1 MHKDLGVFV
10 LNFTY
15 HEKSGTHTGYCLVKS
30 CERKL
35 NKNGEPYLDMVL
47 SDRSGEIN
55 AKLWKYDESLHG
67 TYEANSLI
75 KVQGTISKYNDADQ
89 LRIDRIRKV
98 NETDDVKIE
107 DYVSSAVYAGE
118 AMFDELI
125 SIAGA
130 FSDKD
135 LSLLVTTI
143 LSENKEKLLY
153 YPAAFKLHHAMRS
166 GLLQHTLSI
175 VRLAQSICKIYPFV
189 DSDLLL
195 GGAMLH
201 DIAKLDE
208 LVANET
214 GIASGYSTE
223 GTLLGH
229 LVKGAMLVDKTA
241 ERLGV
246 PHEKAVLLEHMLI
259 SHHGDPEFGAAV
271 RPLFIE
277 ADILAALDRLDARI
291 VEVNNAVSGVEAGGF
306 STRQWALDNR
316 AFYNH
321 GRVDVTK
328 ETKLF

>member
-1 MHKDLGVFV
+1 M
-10 LNFTY
+10 NFSY
-15 HEKSGTHTGYCLVKS
+15 HEKSGTHTGFCLVKS

-55 AKLWKYDESLHG
+55 AKLWKYDENLHG
-67 TYEANSLI
+67 VYETNTLV
-75 KVQGTISKYNDADQ
+75 KVQGIITKFNDADQ
-89 LRIDRIRKV
+89 LRVDRIRKV
-98 NETDDVKIE
+98 NETDGVKIE
-107 DYVSSAVYAGE
+107 DYVSSAVYSGE
-118 AMFDELI
+118 MMFDELI
-125 SIAGA
+125 GIADA
-130 FSDKD
+130 FADDELKA
-135 LSLLVTTI
+135 LVKTI
-143 LSENKEKLLY
+143 LTENKEKLLY

-175 VRLAQSICKIYPFV
+175 VRLAQGICKIYPFV
-189 DSDLLL
+189 DADLLL
-195 GGAMLH
+195 SGAMLH
-201 DIAKLDE
+201 DIAKLEE
-208 LVANET
+208 LVAGET
-214 GIASGYSTE
+214 GIASGYSVE

-229 LVKGAMLVDKTA
+229 LVKGAMLIDKTA

-246 PHEKAVLLEHMLI
+246 SHDKAVLLEHMLI

-277 ADILAALDRLDARI
+277 ADILSALDRLDARI

-321 GRVDVTK
+321 GRVDVTQ
-328 ETKLF
+328 ETNLGL

>member
-1 MHKDLGVFV
+1 M
-10 LNFTY
+10 NFTY
-15 HEKSGTHTGYCLVKS
+15 HEKSGTHTGYCIVKS
-30 CERKL
+30 CVRKL

-55 AKLWKYDESLHG
+55 AKLWKYDENLHG
-67 TYEANSLI
+67 FYEPNSLI
-75 KVQGTISKYNDADQ
+75 KVQGTITKFNDADQ

-107 DYVSSAVYAGE
+107 DYVSSAVYTGDM
-118 AMFDELI
+118 MFDELM
-125 SIAGA
+125 SLAEG
-130 FSDKD
+130 FNDKD

-143 LSENKEKLLY
+143 LTENKEKLLY

-175 VRLAQSICKIYPFV
+175 VRLAQSVCKIYPFV

-195 GGAMLH
+195 GGAILH
-201 DIAKLDE
+201 DIAKLEE
-208 LVANET
+208 LISNET
-214 GIASGYSTE
+214 GIASGYSVE
-223 GTLLGH
+223 GTLIGH

-241 ERLGV
+241 EKLGV
-246 PHEKAVLLEHMLI
+246 SHEKAVLLEHMLI

-291 VEVNNAVSGVEAGGF
+291 VEVNNAVSGVEAGAF

-321 GRVDVTK
+321 GRVDVTQ

>member
-1 MHKDLGVFV
+1 MLD
-10 LNFTY
+10 LNFSY

-55 AKLWKYDESLHG
+55 AKLWKYDENIHG
-67 TYEANSLI
+67 VYEVNTLV
-75 KVQGTISKYNDADQ
+75 KVQGIITKFNDADQ
-89 LRIDRIRKV
+89 LRVDRIRKV
-98 NETDDVKIE
+98 NETDNVKIE
-107 DYVSSAVYAGE
+107 DYVSSAVYSGE
-118 AMFDELI
+118 MMFDELI
-125 SIAGA
+125 GIADTFA
-130 FSDKD
+130 DEELK
-135 LSLLVTTI
+135 SLVKTI
-143 LSENKEKLLY
+143 LYDNKEKLLY

-175 VRLAQSICKIYPFV
+175 VRLAQGVCRIYPFV

-195 GGAMLH
+195 SGAMLH
-201 DIAKLDE
+201 DIAKLEE
-208 LVANET
+208 LVAGET
-214 GIASGYSTE
+214 GIASGYSVE

-229 LVKGAMLVDKTA
+229 LVKGAMLIEKTA

-246 PHEKAVLLEHMLI
+246 SHDKAVLLEHMLI

-277 ADILAALDRLDARI
+277 ADILSALDRLDARI

-306 STRQWALDNR
+306 SSRQWALDNR
-316 AFYNH
+316 SFYNH
-321 GRVDVTK
+321 GRVDVTQ
-328 ETKLF
+328 ETNLGL

>member
-1 MHKDLGVFV
+1 M
-10 LNFTY
+10 NFTY

-143 LSENKEKLLY
+143 LSENKERLLY

>member
-1 MHKDLGVFV
+1 M
-10 LNFTY
+10 NFSY
-15 HEKSGTHTGYCLVKS
+15 HEKSGTHTGFCLVKS

-55 AKLWKYDESLHG
+55 AKLWKYDETVHG
-67 TYEANSLI
+67 VYETNSLV
-75 KVQGTISKYNDADQ
+75 KVQGIITKFNDADQ
-89 LRIDRIRKV
+89 LRVDRIRKV
-98 NETDDVKIE
+98 NETDGVKIE
-107 DYVSSAVYAGE
+107 DYVSSAVYSGE
-118 AMFDELI
+118 MMFDELI
-125 SIAGA
+125 AVADA
-130 FSDKD
+130 FADGELKM
-135 LSLLVTTI
+135 LVKTI
-143 LSENKEKLLY
+143 LEENKEKLLY

-175 VRLAQSICKIYPFV
+175 VRLAQGVCRIYPFV

-195 GGAMLH
+195 SGAILH

-208 LVANET
+208 LVAGET
-214 GIASGYSTE
+214 GIASGYSVE

-246 PHEKAVLLEHMLI
+246 SHDKAVLLEHMLV

-277 ADILAALDRLDARI
+277 ADILSALDRLDARI
-291 VEVNNAVSGVEAGGF
+291 VEVNNAVSGVESGGF

-321 GRVDVTK
+321 GRVDVTQ
-328 ETKLF
+328 ETNLGL

>member
-1 MHKDLGVFV
+1 MFV

-55 AKLWKYDESLHG
+55 AKLWKYDENLHG
-67 TYEANSLI
+67 IYEANSLI

-107 DYVSSAVYAGE
+107 DYVSSAVYTGE

-125 SIAGA
+125 GLAGDFA
-130 FSDKD
+130 DKE

>member
-1 MHKDLGVFV
+1 M
-10 LNFTY
+10 NFTY
-15 HEKSGTHTGYCLVKS
+15 HEKSGTHTGYCIVKS

-55 AKLWKYDESLHG
+55 AKLWKYDENLHG
-67 TYEANSLI
+67 FYEPNSLI
-75 KVQGTISKYNDADQ
+75 KVQGTITKFNDADQ
-89 LRIDRIRKV
+89 LRVDRIRKV

-107 DYVSSAVYAGE
+107 DYVSSAVYTGE
-118 AMFDELI
+118 TMFNELI
-125 SIAGA
+125 SIANDFG
-130 FSDKD
+130 DKD
-135 LSLLVTTI
+135 ISTLVTTI

-175 VRLAQSICKIYPFV
+175 VRLAQSVCKIYPFV

-201 DIAKLDE
+201 DVAKLEE
-208 LVANET
+208 LVSNET

-223 GTLLGH
+223 GTLIGH
-229 LVKGAMLVDKTA
+229 LVKGAMLIDKTA
-241 ERLGV
+241 ERIGV
-246 PHEKAVLLEHMLI
+246 PHEKAVLLEHMII

>member
-1 MHKDLGVFV
+1 M
-10 LNFTY
+10 NFSY
-15 HEKSGTHTGYCLVKS
+15 HEKSGTHTGFCLVKS

-55 AKLWKYDESLHG
+55 AKLWKYDENLHG
-67 TYEANSLI
+67 VYETNTLV
-75 KVQGTISKYNDADQ
+75 KVQGIITKFNDADQ
-89 LRIDRIRKV
+89 LRVDRIRKV
-98 NETDDVKIE
+98 NETDGVKIE
-107 DYVSSAVYAGE
+107 DYVSSAVYSGE
-118 AMFDELI
+118 MMFNELF
-125 SIAGA
+125 SIADA
-130 FSDKD
+130 FSDDELKA
-135 LSLLVTTI
+135 LVKTI
-143 LSENKEKLLY
+143 LNENKEKLLY

-175 VRLAQSICKIYPFV
+175 VRLAQSVCRIYPFV
-189 DSDLLL
+189 DADLLL
-195 GGAMLH
+195 SGAMLH
-201 DIAKLDE
+201 DIAKLEE
-208 LVANET
+208 LVAGET
-214 GIASGYSTE
+214 GIASGYSVE

-229 LVKGAMLVDKTA
+229 LVKGAMLIDKTA

-246 PHEKAVLLEHMLI
+246 SHDKAVLLEHMLI

-277 ADILAALDRLDARI
+277 ADILSALDRLDARI

-321 GRVDVTK
+321 GRVDVTQ
-328 ETKLF
+328 ETNLGL

>member
-1 MHKDLGVFV
+1 

-35 NKNGEPYLDMVL
+35 NKNGEPYLDLIL

-55 AKLWKYDESLHG
+55 AKLWKYDENLHG
-67 TYEANSLI
+67 VYETNTLI
-75 KVQGTISKYNDADQ
+75 KVQGTITKFNDADQ

-98 NETDDVKIE
+98 NETDDVRIE
-107 DYVSSAVYAGE
+107 DYVSSAVYTGE
-118 AMFDELI
+118 MMFDELI
-125 SIAGA
+125 RIADS
-130 FSDKD
+130 FSDSEI
-135 LSLLVTTI
+135 SLLVKTI
-143 LSENKEKLLY
+143 LNENKEKLLY

-175 VRLAQSICKIYPFV
+175 VRLAQSVCKIYPFV

-208 LVANET
+208 LIAGET
-214 GIASGYSTE
+214 GIASGYSVE

-246 PHEKAVLLEHMLI
+246 SHDKAVLLEHMLI

-277 ADILAALDRLDARI
+277 ADILSALDRLDARI
-291 VEVNNAVSGVEAGGF
+291 VEVNNAVSGVDEGSF
-306 STRQWALDNR
+306 SSRQWALDNR

-321 GRVDVTK
+321 GRVDVTT

>member
-1 MHKDLGVFV
+1 M
-10 LNFTY
+10 NFSY
-15 HEKSGTHTGYCLVKS
+15 HEKSGTHTGYALVKS

-55 AKLWKYDESLHG
+55 AKLWKYDENLHG
-67 TYEANSLI
+67 IYEVNTLV
-75 KVQGTISKYNDADQ
+75 KVQGIITKFNDADQ

-98 NETDDVKIE
+98 NEADDVSIE
-107 DYVSSAVYAGE
+107 DYVTSAVYSGE
-118 AMFDELI
+118 MMFNELI
-125 SIAGA
+125 CIADA
-130 FSDKD
+130 FADEELKAI
-135 LSLLVTTI
+135 VKTI
-143 LSENKEKLLY
+143 LNENKEKLLY

-175 VRLAQSICKIYPFV
+175 VRLAQSVCKIYPFV
-189 DSDLLL
+189 DADLLL
-195 GGAMLH
+195 SGAMLH
-201 DIAKLDE
+201 DIAKLEE
-208 LVANET
+208 LVAGET
-214 GIASGYSTE
+214 GIASGYSVE

-229 LVKGAMLVDKTA
+229 LVKGAMLIDKTA
-241 ERLGV
+241 EKLGV
-246 PHEKAVLLEHMLI
+246 SHDKAVLLEHMLI

-291 VEVNNAVSGVEAGGF
+291 VEVNNAVSGVETGAF

-328 ETKLF
+328 ETNLGL

>member
-1 MHKDLGVFV
+1 M
-10 LNFTY
+10 NFSY

-55 AKLWKYDESLHG
+55 AKLWKYDENIHG
-67 TYEANSLI
+67 VYEVNTLV
-75 KVQGTISKYNDADQ
+75 KVQGIITKFNDADQ
-89 LRIDRIRKV
+89 LRVDRIRKV
-98 NETDDVKIE
+98 NETDNVKIE
-107 DYVSSAVYAGE
+107 DYVSSAVYSGE
-118 AMFDELI
+118 MMFDELI
-125 SIAGA
+125 GIADTFADEELKSIV
-130 FSDKD
+130 K
-135 LSLLVTTI
+135 TI
-143 LSENKEKLLY
+143 LYDNKEKLLY

-175 VRLAQSICKIYPFV
+175 VRLAQGVCRIYPFV

-195 GGAMLH
+195 SGAMLH
-201 DIAKLDE
+201 DIAKLEE
-208 LVANET
+208 LVAGET
-214 GIASGYSTE
+214 GIASGYSVE

-229 LVKGAMLVDKTA
+229 LVKGAMLIEKTA

-246 PHEKAVLLEHMLI
+246 SHDKAVLLEHMLI

-277 ADILAALDRLDARI
+277 ADILSALDRLDARI

-306 STRQWALDNR
+306 SSRQWALDNR

-321 GRVDVTK
+321 GRVDVTQ
-328 ETKLF
+328 ETNLGL

>member
-1 MHKDLGVFV
+1 M
-10 LNFTY
+10 NFTY
-15 HEKSGTHTGYCLVKS
+15 HEKSGTHTGYCIVKS

-55 AKLWKYDESLHG
+55 AKLWKYDENLHG
-67 TYEANSLI
+67 IYEPNSLI
-75 KVQGTISKYNDADQ
+75 KVQGTISKFNDADQ

-107 DYVSSAVYAGE
+107 DYVSSAVYTGE
-118 AMFDELI
+118 KMFDELI
-125 SIAGA
+125 CLAEG
-130 FSDKD
+130 FNDKD

-143 LSENKEKLLY
+143 LNDNKEKLLY

-175 VRLAQSICKIYPFV
+175 VRLAQSVCKFYPFV

-195 GGAMLH
+195 GGAILH
-201 DIAKLDE
+201 DIAKLEE
-208 LVANET
+208 LISNET
-214 GIASGYSTE
+214 GIASGYSVE
-223 GTLLGH
+223 GTLIGH

-321 GRVDVTK
+321 GRVDVTQ

>member
-1 MHKDLGVFV
+1 M
-10 LNFTY
+10 NFSY
-15 HEKSGTHTGYCLVKS
+15 HEKSGTHTGFCLVKS

-55 AKLWKYDESLHG
+55 AKLWKYDENLHG
-67 TYEANSLI
+67 VYETNTLV
-75 KVQGTISKYNDADQ
+75 KVQGIITKFNDADQ
-89 LRIDRIRKV
+89 LRVDRIRKV
-98 NETDDVKIE
+98 NETDGVKIE
-107 DYVSSAVYAGE
+107 DYVSSAVYSGE
-118 AMFDELI
+118 MMFNELI
-125 SIAGA
+125 SIADA
-130 FSDKD
+130 FSDDELKA
-135 LSLLVTTI
+135 LVKTI
-143 LSENKEKLLY
+143 LNENKEKLLY

-175 VRLAQSICKIYPFV
+175 VRLAQSVCRIYPFV
-189 DSDLLL
+189 DADLLL
-195 GGAMLH
+195 SGAMLH
-201 DIAKLDE
+201 DIAKLEE
-208 LVANET
+208 LVAGET
-214 GIASGYSTE
+214 GIASGYSVE

-229 LVKGAMLVDKTA
+229 LVKGAMLIDKTA

-246 PHEKAVLLEHMLI
+246 SHDKAVLLEHMLI

-277 ADILAALDRLDARI
+277 ADILSALDRLDARI

-321 GRVDVTK
+321 GRVDVTQ
-328 ETKLF
+328 ETNLGL

>member
-1 MHKDLGVFV
+1 M
-10 LNFTY
+10 NFSY
-15 HEKSGTHTGYCLVKS
+15 HEKSGTHTGFCLVKS

-67 TYEANSLI
+67 VYEPNSLV
-75 KVQGTISKYNDADQ
+75 KVQGVITKFNDADQ
-89 LRIDRIRKV
+89 LRVDRIRKV
-98 NETDDVKIE
+98 NETDGVKIE
-107 DYVSSAVYAGE
+107 DYVSSAVYSGE
-118 AMFDELI
+118 MMFDELV
-125 SIAGA
+125 AVADA
-130 FSDKD
+130 FADDELKAI
-135 LSLLVTTI
+135 VKTI
-143 LSENKEKLLY
+143 LVENKEKLLY

-175 VRLAQSICKIYPFV
+175 VRLAQGVCKIYPFV

-195 GGAMLH
+195 SGAILH
-201 DIAKLDE
+201 DIAKLEE
-208 LVANET
+208 LVAGET
-214 GIASGYSTE
+214 GIASGYSVE

-229 LVKGAMLVDKTA
+229 LVKGAMLIDKTA
-241 ERLGV
+241 EKLGV
-246 PHEKAVLLEHMLI
+246 SHDKAVLLEHMLI

-277 ADILAALDRLDARI
+277 ADILSALDRLDARI
-291 VEVNNAVSGVEAGGF
+291 VEVNNAVSGVETGGF

-328 ETKLF
+328 ETNLGL

>member
-1 MHKDLGVFV
+1 M
-10 LNFTY
+10 NFTY
-15 HEKSGTHTGYCLVKS
+15 HEKSGTHTGYCIVKS

-55 AKLWKYDESLHG
+55 AKLWKYDENLHG
-67 TYEANSLI
+67 IYEPNSLI
-75 KVQGTISKYNDADQ
+75 KVQGTISKFNDADQ

-107 DYVSSAVYAGE
+107 DYVSSAVYTGE
-118 AMFDELI
+118 KMFDELI
-125 SIAGA
+125 SLAEG
-130 FSDKD
+130 FNDKD

-143 LSENKEKLLY
+143 LNDNKEKLLY

-175 VRLAQSICKIYPFV
+175 VRLAQSVCKIYPFV

-195 GGAMLH
+195 GGAILH
-201 DIAKLDE
+201 DIAKLEE
-208 LVANET
+208 LISNET
-214 GIASGYSTE
+214 GIASGYSVE
-223 GTLLGH
+223 GTLIGH

-321 GRVDVTK
+321 GRVDVTQ